1 MAGSG
6 VRSEVAQQLLA
17 LAVNTF
23 KEATRSKVFYILL
36 AFAICLLG
44 FSSALGFM
52 AIGSIRRVVLD
63 VGLAT
68 VSYFSAITAIFVGI
82 GLIYREIEGKTIYN
96 ILSKPVT
103 RSTFLLGRYLG
114 LMAVLLVNLSAMTGA
129 LSLVLLAFGGF
140 TPRVLAAAGYIYL
153 ELLIITAVAL
163 FFSSVASPVLS
174 AICTVAFYIIGH
186 TSSALTEILAPQITV
201 EWLRRVVIG
210 LYHVLPDLNLLNID
224 DLVVHDIPE
233 AAGFTVRAVLYTVLM
248 VTILLTAASFAFRR
262 RDLV

>member
-1 MAGSG
+1 MAGAG
-6 VRSEVAQQLLA
+6 VRSEVTQQLLA

-174 AICTVAFYIIGH
+174 AICTVAFYLIGH
-186 TSSALTEILAPQITV
+186 TSSALTEILAPQV
-201 EWLRRVVIG
+201 HEEWLRRVIIG

>member
-1 MAGSG
+1 MARESG
-6 VRSEVAQQLLA
+6 RSEAAQQVLA
-17 LAVNTF
+17 LATNTF

-52 AIGSIRRVVLD
+52 AIGSIRRVILD

-68 VSYFSAITAIFVGI
+68 VSYFSAMTAIFVGI

-96 ILSKPVT
+96 ILSKPVA
-103 RSTFLLGRYLG
+103 RSTFLVGRYLG

-140 TPRVLAAAGYIYL
+140 TPRIFTAAGYIYL

-174 AICTVAFYIIGH
+174 AICTVAFYVIGH

-201 EWLRRVVIG
+201 EWLRRAVIG

-248 VTILLTAASFAFRR
+248 VTILLTAAAISLRR